1 MESFFR
7 IHYLFSFWSNSCQI
21 ASQPSLRYSSRQLAS
36 EATPC
41 HQKEVVQKKRFQM
54 DPWGICPLIV
64 ELLLGGGRPEFWACD
79 RSPEDLIP
87 LGSCEYEVLGRKP
100 EHNEEERTEWNRNY
114 RSS

>member
-1 MESFFR
+1 
-7 IHYLFSFWSNSCQI
+7 
-21 ASQPSLRYSSRQLAS
+21 
-36 EATPC
+36 
-41 HQKEVVQKKRFQM
+41 M

-100 EHNEEERTEWNRNY
+100 EQQIILCVLFFFFFCVCVLM
-114 RSS
+114 